1 MISVGW
7 LVWKMKLLR
16 LGHLFFGLL
25 NQNHLPDKFIK
36 NVDLPSCKKCIHY
49 LPSMYHSDFGSN
61 MNRCSKFGEKNTIS
75 DEIKYDFVESCRK
88 DEKKCGEKG
97 EYFEEEPYLV
107 LKIAMHRLAYL
118 TPYFSIVF
126 LFLLPV
132 FLTAQLE

>member
-1 MISVGW
+1 
-7 LVWKMKLLR
+7 MKLLR

-25 NQNHLPDKFIK
+25 NQNHLSDKFIK

-107 LKIAMHRLAYL
+107 LKLTMHRLAYL
-118 TPYFSIVF
+118 TPYFFTVC

>member
-1 MISVGW
+1 
-7 LVWKMKLLR
+7 MKLLR

-25 NQNHLPDKFIK
+25 NQNHLSDKFIK
-36 NVDLPSCKKCIHY
+36 NVDLPSCKKCIRY
-49 LPSMYHSDFGSN
+49 LPSVYHLDFGSN
-61 MNRCSKFGEKNTIS
+61 MNRCSKFGEKNMIS

-97 EYFEEEPYLV
+97 EYFEEEPNLV
-107 LKIAMHRLAYL
+107 LKLTMHRLAYL
-118 TPYFSIVF
+118 TPYFFTVC

>member
-1 MISVGW
+1 
-7 LVWKMKLLR
+7 MKLLR

-25 NQNHLPDKFIK
+25 NQNHLSDKFIK

-49 LPSMYHSDFGSN
+49 LPSVYHLDFGSS

-107 LKIAMHRLAYL
+107 LKLTMHRLAYL
-118 TPYFSIVF
+118 TPYFFTVL

>member
-1 MISVGW
+1 
-7 LVWKMKLLR
+7 MKLLR

-25 NQNHLPDKFIK
+25 NQNHLSDKFIK

-49 LPSMYHSDFGSN
+49 LPSVYHLDFGSN
-61 MNRCSKFGEKNTIS
+61 MNRCSKFGEKNMIS

-97 EYFEEEPYLV
+97 EYFEEEPNLV
-107 LKIAMHRLAYL
+107 LKLTMHRLAYL
-118 TPYFSIVF
+118 TPYFFIMF

-132 FLTAQLE
+132 FLTAHLESF